1 MIWNVLILNVYL
13 IWGIVII
20 RLVIKAVSIH
30 KLIIKN
36 VITDVILVINVL
48 MTKKTAKIL
57 NNICKMLKVSFVMKI
72 VNGIK

>member
-30 KLIIKN
+30 KLIIQN